1 MTDYRFIK
9 VTPLTPTIGATISG
23 VDLSQPLS
31 DEVFSEV
38 RQAWFKHL
46 VLFFRDQAI
55 SNQQHIAFGESF
67 GALHIHPAAP
77 YLDNNPALM
86 KIHADETSSRNN
98 GEDWHTDV
106 SADEQPPMASIL
118 RITRTPLQGGDTL
131 WSNMYAAF
139 DALSPTMQA
148 LLMPLEAEHAADYS
162 GFYGEHPPQRQS
174 PSAIHPVIR
183 LHPETKLPALY
194 VNKGFTKRICGLTN
208 IESKEVLSMLFD
220 HIKNPNFQCRFQWQ
234 RDSMALWD
242 HRCTQHM
249 AVWDYFPETRSGV
262 RVTIK
267 GERPIAAR

>member
-1 MTDYRFIK
+1 
-9 VTPLTPTIGATISG
+9 
-23 VDLSQPLS
+23 
-31 DEVFSEV
+31 
-38 RQAWFKHL
+38 
-46 VLFFRDQAI
+46 
-55 SNQQHIAFGESF
+55 
-67 GALHIHPAAP
+67 
-77 YLDNNPALM
+77 
-86 KIHADETSSRNN
+86 
-98 GEDWHTDV
+98 
-106 SADEQPPMASIL
+106 
-118 RITRTPLQGGDTL
+118 
-131 WSNMYAAF
+131 MYAAF

-242 HRCTQHM
+242 NRCTQHM
-249 AVWDYFPETRSGV
+249 AVCDYFPETRSGV